1 MLMKCTEKKR
11 RKMLEDV
18 MLLSVNWEMNLF
30 LYLIRYFVADN
41 TEVEEQLTRVQ
52 PIHAKKK

>member
-1 MLMKCTEKKR
+1 MQKR
-11 RKMLEDV
+11 KEENVKDV

-30 LYLIRYFVADN
+30 LYLIRFFVADN

-52 PIHAKKK
+52 AVHAKKT